1 MDLHDNTQLL
11 TWCMTCIHSNIL
23 IVVMLSVINNE
34 VFKHF
39 IILKIML
46 FVTWLTLF
54 VLPKNEWLHSLEI
67 F

>member
-1 MDLHDNTQLL
+1 
-11 TWCMTCIHSNIL
+11 
-23 IVVMLSVINNE
+23 MLSVINNE
-34 VFKHF
+34 VFKDF